1 MVAQVRYFTRS
12 GNTKKLAEAVAGA
25 AGCRAESIPE
35 PLEGHVD
42 VLFLGASEYAGNV
55 SSEVKNFISSLDP
68 EQVGEVAVFTTSAF
82 TKKVYPKISEML
94 KSRGIPLAEKYYY
107 CPGEFLTFHKGRPG
121 RKDLEAAEEF
131 AREVLRK
138 LS

>member
-12 GNTKKLAEAVAGA
+12 GNTKKLAKAVAEA

-55 SSEVKNFISSLDP
+55 SSEVKDYIGSLDP

-94 KSRGIPLAEKYYY
+94 KSRGIPLADKYFY
-107 CPGEFLTFHKGRPG
+107 CPGKFLFLHGGRPG

-131 AREVLRK
+131 ARNVLEN